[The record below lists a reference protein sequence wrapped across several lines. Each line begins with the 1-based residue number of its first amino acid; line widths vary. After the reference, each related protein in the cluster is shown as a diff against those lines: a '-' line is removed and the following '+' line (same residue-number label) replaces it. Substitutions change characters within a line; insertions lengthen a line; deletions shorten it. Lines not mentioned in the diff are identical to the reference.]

1 MKSQNNFSSH
11 NIFHINQYHRV
22 LTRQV
27 IKILFHHHI
36 TSTIPNIIYS
46 IIMTRQAIYPDVLA
60 PGINS
65 CNSQTPIINSIAS
78 DLAIHIWCSN
88 IYLCSICHILTCHMY
103 FISDISHSQSQ
114 EFPESQFDSRNQIP
128 TQVSTTT
135 PIRSFPIHFH
145 IHYSSYHMLPWT

>member
-36 TSTIPNIIYS
+36 TSTITIIFCSIMSSRQVIYS
-46 IIMTRQAIYPDVLA
+46 GVLS
-60 PGINS
+60 PGTNS
-65 CNSQTPIINSIAS
+65 SNSQTPIINSIPS
-78 DLAIHIWCSN
+78 NLAAHIWYSI
-88 IYLCSICHILTCHMY
+88 IYLCSIGHILTCHMY
-103 FISDISHSQSQ
+103 FIVDISHSQSQ
-114 EFPESQFDSRNQIP
+114 EFPESQFDSKNQIP

-135 PIRSFPIHFH
+135 PIRSFLIHFH
-145 IHYSSYHMLPWT
+145 IHYSSYHMLP

>member
-11 NIFHINQYHRV
+11 NIFHTNQYHRV

-36 TSTIPNIIYS
+36 RSTIPNIIYS
-46 IIMTRQAIYPDVLA
+46 IIMTRQVIYSDVLA

-65 CNSQTPIINSIAS
+65 CNSQTPTINSIAS

-103 FISDISHSQSQ
+103 FIADVSHSPSQ
-114 EFPESQFDSRNQIP
+114 EFPESQFDSKNQIP

-135 PIRSFPIHFH
+135 PIRSLPIHFH
-145 IHYSSYHMLPWT
+145 IHYSS